1 MYDDYF
7 SYCVY
12 YRKSSIKPPPPPP
25 PGSLFNLEKM
35 TVSVLHKDLEYKVDK
50 LKYKTIQG
58 HAAEDENQIQTSSW

>member
-12 YRKSSIKPPPPPP
+12 YRKSSIKPPPPS

-35 TVSVLHKDLEYKVDK
+35 TVSVLHKDLEYKVD
-50 LKYKTIQG
+50 
-58 HAAEDENQIQTSSW
+58 

>member
-1 MYDDYF
+1 MYDDCF

-12 YRKSSIKPPPPPP
+12 YRKSSIKPPL
-25 PGSLFNLEKM
+25 GSLFNLEKM

-50 LKYKTIQG
+50 LKYKMVRG